1 MDGFTVGIITRHPA
15 HMSIDQSGFIILY
28 IQGFAGCMSAG
39 FRETSAAGS
48 VNRAV
53 SLMGAGGVVKE

>member
-1 MDGFTVGIITRHPA
+1 
-15 HMSIDQSGFIILY
+15 
-28 IQGFAGCMSAG
+28 MSAG